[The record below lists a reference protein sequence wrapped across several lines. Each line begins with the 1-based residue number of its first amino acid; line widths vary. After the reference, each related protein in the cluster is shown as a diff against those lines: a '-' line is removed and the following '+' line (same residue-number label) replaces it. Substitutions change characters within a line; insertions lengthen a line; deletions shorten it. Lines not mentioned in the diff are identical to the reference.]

1 MKTPERF
8 TSRVKESDRVEVI
21 SGQSKG
27 HRGRIKKVLP
37 FTNRV
42 IVEGANMIKKIT
54 KPTQRNPKRDIISL
68 EAPLHRSNVMLVC
81 PNCKK
86 TTRIAAKIMP
96 NGKKIRAC
104 NKCGELLD
112 KA

>member
-1 MKTPERF
+1 
-8 TSRVKESDRVEVI
+8 
-21 SGQSKG
+21 
-27 HRGRIKKVLP
+27 
-37 FTNRV
+37 
-42 IVEGANMIKKIT
+42 
-54 KPTQRNPKRDIISL
+54 
-68 EAPLHRSNVMLVC
+68 MLVC

>member
-8 TSRVKESDRVEVI
+8 TMRVKESDMVEVI
-21 SGQSKG
+21 SGKSKG

-68 EAPLHRSNVMLVC
+68 EAHC
-81 PNCKK
+81 
-86 TTRIAAKIMP
+86 IAQT
-96 NGKKIRAC
+96 
-104 NKCGELLD
+104 
-112 KA
+112 

>member
-8 TSRVKESDRVEVI
+8 TMRVKESDMVEVI
-21 SGQSKG
+21 SGKSKG

-81 PNCKK
+81 PSCKQP
-86 TTRIAAKIMP
+86 TRIGAQVLP
-96 NGKKIRAC
+96 NGKKARKC
-104 NKCGELLD
+104 SKCGELMD
-112 KA
+112 KV